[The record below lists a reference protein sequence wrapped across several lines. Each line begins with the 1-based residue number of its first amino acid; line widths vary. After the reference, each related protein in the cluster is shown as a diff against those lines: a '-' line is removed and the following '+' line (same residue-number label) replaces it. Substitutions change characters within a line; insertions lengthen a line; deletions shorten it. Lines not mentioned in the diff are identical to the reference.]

1 MTIDIRSRRAR
12 PAAPAPR
19 STTGAG
25 ARDHPSPT
33 ARGKASPIRAW
44 RAVEADAG
52 PPPKAAD
59 RAPGKAAAAA
69 VSRGTT
75 TGARSGARERAART
89 RAIERAWKEELARQ
103 IQLDAEEQA
112 LAQA

>member
-44 RAVEADAG
+44 RAAEADPSA
-52 PPPKAAD
+52 PHKATDDVPA
-59 RAPGKAAAAA
+59 KVAAAA
-69 VSRGTT
+69 VGRGTSL
-75 TGARSGARERAART
+75 GARSGALERIART
-89 RAIERAWKEELARQ
+89 RAIEQAWKEELARQ
-103 IQLDAEEQA
+103 IQLDAEERA
-112 LAQA
+112 LAQV